1 MRTHFEL
8 FGCGTRIMM
17 VFVLFSLGIYNSMAQ
32 EEREYVPFV
41 EEGKVWYCSYSS
53 LGPITLE
60 HPEGE
65 GIDCT
70 FSMCGD
76 TLVNDREYKKVYC
89 QFEDYYGD
97 KEQHYYCAV
106 REETY
111 QVFIIEEEE
120 TEEKLIYDF
129 SCPGEFVML
138 NYNDFQFVRTEGW
151 HQYGFLPGQLK
162 YSVCQFTDDGEVDY
176 CNSPSYWADG
186 IGTYLN
192 NPFAFELRFLPFEE
206 PKLGKDIHLVTC
218 MKDEKY
224 YFNIEWTYVPGDQ
237 SSINKGC
244 YTDNSTIE
252 SRLYD
257 LQGRQLRHAPTKG
270 VYIQDG
276 KKWVVK

>member
-1 MRTHFEL
+1 MSYNIYLSR
-8 FGCGTRIMM
+8 CGACLIMIH
-17 VFVLFSLGIYNSMAQ
+17 VFCSLGISNAMAQ
-32 EEREYVPFV
+32 EAREYVPFV

-53 LGPITLE
+53 FGPITVE

-70 FSMCGD
+70 FTMCGD

-97 KEQHYYCAV
+97 KERHYYCAV

-129 SCPGEFVML
+129 SAPNEFITL
-138 NYNDFQFVRTEGW
+138 NYNDFPYVRTEGW
-151 HQYGFLPGQLK
+151 HPYGFPPGQLK
-162 YSVCQFTDDGEVDY
+162 YSVCKFTDDGEVDY
-176 CNSPSYWADG
+176 SNASSSWVDG
-186 IGTYLN
+186 IGTYLS

-206 PKLGKDIHLVTC
+206 PKLGKDIIVITC
-218 MKDEKY
+218 MKDGKY
-224 YFNIEWTYVPGDQ
+224 YFNVNWTYEPGNQ
-237 SSINKGC
+237 SSINEGS
-244 YTDNSTIE
+244 YTDYSTKYPH
-252 SRLYD
+252 LYD
-257 LQGRQLRHAPTKG
+257 LQGRQLRHAPAKG

-276 KKWVVK
+276 KKRVVK